1 MKKIDKDDLAMSY
14 SIATERIARIS
25 SDLYEELFDEQG
37 ITPTYNTDEIER
49 MILNYRK
56 MINIE
61 FDMIRSAASQYLDDN
76 E

>member
-1 MKKIDKDDLAMSY
+1 MKKISKDDLAMSY
-14 SIATERIARIS
+14 SIATSRIAKIS
-25 SDLYEELFDEQG
+25 SDMYEELFDVEG
-37 ITPTYNTDEIER
+37 ITPTYDTHEIEK
-49 MILNYRK
+49 MILDYRK